1 MKIAGNILFKGLWL
15 KNARFH
21 SKPAQP
27 PLKAD
32 LATTTTQ
39 NEKSKPRFVVYDP
52 AVVLVK
58 VFEIF

>member
-1 MKIAGNILFKGLWL
+1 VAEKCEISL
-15 KNARFH
+15 
-21 SKPAQP
+21 PTPTTP